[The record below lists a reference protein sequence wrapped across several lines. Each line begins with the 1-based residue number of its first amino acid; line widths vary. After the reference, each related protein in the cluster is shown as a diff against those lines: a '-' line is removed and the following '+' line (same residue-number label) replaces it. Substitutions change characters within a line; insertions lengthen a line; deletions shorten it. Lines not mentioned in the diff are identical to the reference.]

1 MISLQPF
8 FKDADINSVPK
19 KYKKRISRKCK
30 IFKGFEASLPELS
43 YPEIDTERF
52 EADLNEVRR
61 CVKDPSLTKKFLK
74 LSDRSAE
81 DVFKKFLK
89 DEEVDWS
96 SMSDIFKEFES
107 IEIDTW
113 RKRFIVLMFNI
124 SNVYI
129 LFLFIFVLNKK
140 KTNSKMVL

>member
-61 CVKDPSLTKKFLK
+61 C
-74 LSDRSAE
+74 
-81 DVFKKFLK
+81 
-89 DEEVDWS
+89 
-96 SMSDIFKEFES
+96 
-107 IEIDTW
+107 
-113 RKRFIVLMFNI
+113 
-124 SNVYI
+124 
-129 LFLFIFVLNKK
+129 
-140 KTNSKMVL
+140 